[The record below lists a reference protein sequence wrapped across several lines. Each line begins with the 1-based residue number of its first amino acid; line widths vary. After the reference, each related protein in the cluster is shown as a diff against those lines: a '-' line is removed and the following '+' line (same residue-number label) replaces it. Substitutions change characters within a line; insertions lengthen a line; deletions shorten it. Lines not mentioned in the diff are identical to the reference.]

1 MRVFLLV
8 LVSSLSL
15 LACSSTT
22 IGPGASWGTVAGI
35 NFVPVDGFYLLST
48 DSTTGDYNF
57 TVIAVDT
64 PGYCTALLANTAA
77 FLANM
82 NYATLIYSNPV
93 GTGQLDPPPGIYP
106 VTAAPGPNATAQ
118 ASFASV
124 ANCVPNNPVVG
135 TAGTVGLQ
143 GVAVDY
149 SQLLGSLN
157 VTFGTSGGLI
167 GNFTAPLCD
176 ISNSPQ
182 GPSTCVQ

>member
-1 MRVFLLV
+1 MRVFFAV
-8 LVSSLSL
+8 ASL
-15 LACSSTT
+15 LCLLGCSSTT
-22 IGPGASWGTVAGI
+22 VGPGPNWGTVGGI
-35 NFVPVDGFYLLST
+35 PFTPVDGFYLLSA
-48 DSTTGDYNF
+48 DQTTGDYNF

-64 PGYCTALLANTAA
+64 LGYCNVLLQNTAG

-82 NYATLIYSNPV
+82 NTVTLTYSNPV
-93 GTGQLDPPPGIYP
+93 GTGAFDPPPGTYP
-106 VTAAPGPNATAQ
+106 VTAAPGTTATAQ

-124 ANCVPNNPVVG
+124 ANCVPTMPIPG
-135 TAGTVGLQ
+135 TSGSVGLQ
-143 GVAVDY
+143 GVAIDY

-157 VTFGTSGGLI
+157 VTFGTSGGLV